1 MGTHPIFESDFDCL
15 TVKMENLKRQFEF
28 AADHVQNNVANVA
41 QDVLLELYG
50 YYKQATCFG
59 EFAEAQKPG
68 FLDFKNKKKYASW
81 EKASICSAEDSMER
95 YIGIVKENFKDFKIE
110 KTPENYSKKPSNI
123 LAKRVSKMA
132 PIEQI
137 LKREPNSIQKCDEAK
152 RTCLHWS
159 VDREHLEVVEFLL
172 SKTSFSLLNFADED
186 GCTALHYAATSE
198 NQKIVKILIKFGAD
212 PKICDNFGETPIS
225 IAPNLF

>member
-28 AADHVQNNVANVA
+28 AADHVQNTVANVA

-95 YIGIVKENFKDFKIE
+95 YIGIVKENFKDFKIQ
-110 KTPENYSKKPSNI
+110 KS
-123 LAKRVSKMA
+123 R
-132 PIEQI
+132 QI
-137 LKREPNSIQKCDEAK
+137 FWQK
-152 RTCLHWS
+152 
-159 VDREHLEVVEFLL
+159 EFQ
-172 SKTSFSLLNFADED
+172 KWRRLNKFQRMMK
-186 GCTALHYAATSE
+186 C
-198 NQKIVKILIKFGAD
+198 QKFWV
-212 PKICDNFGETPIS
+212 
-225 IAPNLF
+225 